1 MHVILATGDKTHWAA
16 IAQGIEPSGADID
29 WATSGQA
36 VLEIIAANPIDLVVA
51 DEDLG
56 DMPGFALV
64 KQLVRTNPLIN
75 CALVSSLTPGEY
87 HEASEGLGIL
97 MQLPP
102 DPSIAEGQQLM
113 ARMNQILGISV
124 TNG

>member
-1 MHVILATGDKTHWAA
+1 MHVILATGDKTRLVEV
-16 IAQGIEPSGADID
+16 AQGIEPSGAAID
-29 WATSGQA
+29 WVTSGQA
-36 VLEIIAANPIDLVVA
+36 VLETIVANPVDLVVA

-56 DMPGFALV
+56 DMPGLALV

>member
-1 MHVILATGDKTHWAA
+1 MHVILATGDKSRLAA
-16 IAQGIEPSGADID
+16 IARGIEPSGAAID

-36 VLEIIAANPIDLVVA
+36 VLETIVTNPVDLVVA

-56 DMPGFALV
+56 DTPGLALV

-75 CALVSSLTPGEY
+75 CALVSSLPAEEY

-102 DPSIAEGQQLM
+102 EPSKADGQQLM
-113 ARMNQILGISV
+113 ARMNQIMGISV
-124 TNG
+124 ANG